1 LNSINKINEINK
13 IKRKKVSRDPRA
25 RWDKAFV
32 VVLLCFATSQKE
44 KKFFSECLDP
54 VQPSDVGAD
63 ETVHRS
69 IFAA

>member
-1 LNSINKINEINK
+1 LVVAAIDIS
-13 IKRKKVSRDPRA
+13 KRKKV
-25 RWDKAFV
+25 
-32 VVLLCFATSQKE
+32 
-44 KKFFSECLDP
+44 FSECFDP

>member
-25 RWDKAFV
+25 RWDKTFV

-44 KKFFSECLDP
+44 KKFFSNAS